1 MTMSPKYN
9 EPEPEVPVAA
19 SRPDSGEELVAA
31 SPHNTYG
38 SAQAVYGSPLSRY
51 PHEHAQAIGDQDTS
65 PVTATAEV
73 EAA

>member
-1 MTMSPKYN
+1 MSSTTNDGKPDAATLVRTEDAD
-9 EPEPEVPVAA
+9 EP
-19 SRPDSGEELVAA
+19 VAA

-51 PHEHAQAIGDQDTS
+51 PHEHVEAIGEQDT
-65 PVTATAEV
+65 PPAKANAEV